1 MPQRNP
7 NQAELL
13 FAFRHGHSH
22 NPKRPNL
29 KNLDKG
35 RVQKMNGS
43 EQDALDLFASWQ
55 EKDANVDLLVAYRE
69 GRSLILDGKV
79 GAASETVMA
88 FRRCPLPDYMPGPG
102 DAFDFDDPTVNDIV
116 AKAVESKEAA
126 KALKGPYWRACD
138 PQRPDDTHSVVIGID
153 IRSAPSVFI
162 ANQSAILGAR
172 IACAAEIG
180 VHVRFVINPSS
191 MDGLQQYQVYRNIPG
206 GVIGMNYFPS
216 SNSCGKISNGSMDST
231 YNPSNWILHAILGTH
246 ESEGHGFGFDHT
258 RGGIMNPS
266 ILLVKHSWVGDAA
279 WSQVIDYW
287 PAVPLSPTPG
297 PDPTP
302 NLINL
307 ILEALPGGLLQAKA
321 KRDFAVKAGDVV
333 QRFFIAPEIP
343 SEAV

>member
-1 MPQRNP
+1 MPLRNP
-7 NQAELL
+7 NRGELL

-29 KNLDKG
+29 KHLDRG
-35 RVQKMNGS
+35 RVEKMDGS
-43 EQDALDLFASWQ
+43 EKDALDLFGSWQ
-55 EKDANVDLLVAYRE
+55 EMDANVDLLVAYRE
-69 GRSLILDGKV
+69 GRGVVADGRV
-79 GAASETVMA
+79 GVASETVMA

-126 KALKGPYWRACD
+126 KAIKGPYWRACD
-138 PQRPDDTHSVVIGID
+138 PQRPEDTHSVVIGID
-153 IRSAPSVFI
+153 IRQAPSVFI

-172 IACAAEIG
+172 IATAAEIG

-191 MDGLQQYQVYRNIPG
+191 MEGLQQYQVYRNIPG

-216 SNSCGKISNGSMDST
+216 SNSCGKIPNGSMDST
-231 YNPSNWILHAILGTH
+231 YNPSNWKLHANLGCH
-246 ESEGHGFGFDHT
+246 ESEGHGFGFEHE

-266 ILLVKHSWVGDAA
+266 IVLVDPMTWKGDPT
-279 WSQVIDYW
+279 WDQVTRYY
-287 PAVPLSPTPG
+287 PAVPLNPVPG
-297 PDPTP
+297 PDPVPP

-307 ILEALPGGLLQAKA
+307 ILEAIPGGLLQAKA
-321 KRDFAVKAGDVV
+321 KRDFSAKAGDVV

-343 SEAV
+343 TS